1 METKMKI
8 SLIRGMLL
16 TCLLTLVMV
25 VSSTVADAAIHY
37 TCKDGGKYVLDY
49 NNETNKGKYM
59 IKAHGSTLTFDYN
72 PNTHEFTMYE
82 DGKLFAVRKF
92 RGSNTLVCKEYG
104 SGLPDGVYDRRNDGM
119 YHHEI
124 MNCNIYE
131 STPKAFLLFLDA
143 GGNLGNSKPSSPT
156 NGKTGGNQGNNKS
169 ITIEINRDIGATV
182 RKGSADVPVVLMNNS
197 NRRYYFE
204 YVDWTLILKDR
215 NGNPIGTFTKRENL
229 NGNLNAHS
237 TVKRNIHFEDSGIPN
252 HFDMPITL
260 SWSYHGKWN

>member
-1 METKMKI
+1 MEMKI

-37 TCKDGGKYVLDY
+37 TANGGKKFTLDY
-49 NNETNKGKYM
+49 NHQSQKGKY
-59 IKAHGSTLTFDYN
+59 IVITSGGNEDFTFDYN
-72 PNTHEFTMYE
+72 PNTKEFTMYE
-82 DGKLFAVRKF
+82 NGTLFAVRKF
-92 RGSNTLVCKEYG
+92 RGRDSVINKSFSCRTA
-104 SGLPDGVYDRRNDGM
+104 DGVYDRRSNGN
-119 YHHEI
+119 YYHEI
-124 MNCNIYE
+124 MGDWIWE
-131 STPKAFLLFLDA
+131 STIKAFLLFLDS
-143 GGNLGNSKPSSPT
+143 GGNLGDNKP
-156 NGKTGGNQGNNKS
+156 
-169 ITIEINRDIGATV
+169 IHLEINRDIGATV

>member
-1 METKMKI
+1 MRI

-25 VSSTVADAAIHY
+25 VSSTVADAAIHFTDNY
-37 TCKDGGKYVLDY
+37 GYKCVLDY
-49 NNETNKGKYM
+49 NNTGAKGKYV
-59 IKAHGSTLTFDYN
+59 IDARGSKLLFDYN
-72 PNTHEFTMYE
+72 PNTHEFICY
-82 DGKLFAVRKF
+82 DGNRVKAVRKF
-92 RGSNTLVCKEYG
+92 RGRDSIISKSIN
-104 SGLPDGVYDRRNDGM
+104 SSFPDGVYDKGRDGD
-119 YHHEI
+119 YYHEI
-124 MNCNIYE
+124 TGDGIYG
-131 STPKAFLLFLDA
+131 STIMGFLHFLDA

-237 TVKRNIHFEDSGIPN
+237 TVKRNVHFEDSRIPN

>member
-1 METKMKI
+1 MRI
-8 SLIRGMLL
+8 SLIREMLL

-25 VSSTVADAAIHY
+25 VSSTVADAAIHFTDNY
-37 TCKDGGKYVLDY
+37 GYKCVLDY
-49 NNETNKGKYM
+49 NNTGAKGKYV
-59 IKAHGSTLTFDYN
+59 IDARGYKLLFDYN
-72 PNTHEFTMYE
+72 SNTHEFITY
-82 DGKLFAVRKF
+82 DGSMVWSVMKL
-92 RGSNTLVCKEYG
+92 RGKNSMIYKSVNSNF
-104 SGLPDGVYDRRNDGM
+104 PDGVYDKRRNGE
-119 YHHEI
+119 YYHEI
-124 MNCNIYE
+124 TGDGVWG
-131 STPKAFLLFLDA
+131 STIMGFQLFLDA
-143 GGNLGNSKPSSPT
+143 GGNLGDNKP
-156 NGKTGGNQGNNKS
+156 
-169 ITIEINRDIGATV
+169 IHFEINRDIGATV